1 MEEVRLLRTNEFKA
15 AVRLSDAVFR
25 DAEQVS
31 MGRAYPSVFSPGLGQ
46 SFGYFIGGRL
56 VSFAGLVPS
65 QIHIGPATL
74 SVYSI
79 GSVCTDPDYTGRGY
93 AGEVLRAIKEHSLQA
108 GAALIVVS
116 GAGGIYERV
125 GCRPFG
131 QVASFCIEATSK
143 DSIRKIAS
151 AELLHIREMAPIDW
165 FEIARLAG
173 ERSVRYGQSLW
184 DLAALI
190 HAEPLASN
198 RKLHHKVWVATGQ
211 GRLHG
216 YAVACVP
223 SASYTQ
229 PRGRPTVIEW
239 GGRPD
244 IVAAIIANGYERE
257 QLEEMEIAIPWHEKE
272 LTFMFESSACACKRS
287 RMKGTAMVVHAEILI
302 RQLAPYLQQKN
313 DEAFRQL
320 QVATLSDGSNRL
332 SWKGQTFT
340 CSDQEIL
347 SLLFDHE
354 PKLSMSDKMK
364 SGILKLFPVP
374 FPSTSGLNY
383 I

>member
-15 AVRLSDAVFR
+15 AVRLCDSVFR

-31 MGRAYPSVFSPGLGQ
+31 MGKAYPSVFSPGLGQ
-46 SFGYFIGGRL
+46 SFGYFIGDRL

-74 SVYSI
+74 SLYSI
-79 GSVCTDPDYTGRGY
+79 GSVCSDPDYTGRGY
-93 AGEVLRAIKEHSLQA
+93 AGVVLRAIKEHCLQA

-116 GAGGIYERV
+116 GAGGIYERM
-125 GCRPFG
+125 GSCPFG
-131 QVASFCIEATSK
+131 DVVTYCIDATSK
-143 DSIRKIAS
+143 DSLRKIAS
-151 AELLHIREMAPIDW
+151 AEHLHFREMAPFDW
-165 FEIARLAG
+165 FEIARIAG

-198 RKLHHKVWVATGQ
+198 RKLHHKVWVATEQ
-211 GRLHG
+211 GRLLG
-216 YAVACVP
+216 YVVACVP

-229 PRGRPTVIEW
+229 TRGRPTIIEW
-239 GGRPD
+239 GGKPD
-244 IVAAIIANGYERE
+244 IVAAIIANGCERE

-272 LTFMFESSACACKRS
+272 LTFMFESSACAYKHS
-287 RMKGTAMVVHAEILI
+287 RMKGTAMVVHPETLI
-302 RQLAPYLQQKN
+302 RQLAPYLQQQN
-313 DEAFRQL
+313 DGAFRHL
-320 QVATLSDGSNRL
+320 QIATLSDGSSQL
-332 SWKGQTFT
+332 SWKGQTIT
-340 CSDQEIL
+340 CNDKEIL

-354 PKLSMSDKMK
+354 PKLSMSDKIK
-364 SGILKLFPVP
+364 SEILELFPVP

-383 I
+383 V

>member
-1 MEEVRLLRTNEFKA
+1 MEEVRLLRANEFEA

-46 SFGYFIGGRL
+46 SFGYFIGDRL
-56 VSFAGLVPS
+56 VSFAGLVPA
-65 QIHIGPATL
+65 QIHIGPSTL
-74 SVYSI
+74 SMYSI

-93 AGEVLRAIKEHSLQA
+93 AGKILRAIKEHSLQA

-116 GAGGIYERV
+116 GAGGIYERF

-131 QVASFCIEATSK
+131 DVSSFYINAAGT
-143 DSIRKIAS
+143 DSIRKNAS
-151 AELLHIREMAPIDW
+151 AELLHFREMAPVDW

-173 ERSVRYGQSLW
+173 ERPVRYGQSLW

-198 RKLHHKVWVATGQ
+198 RKLHHKVWVAIEE

-216 YAVACVP
+216 YVVACVP
-223 SASYTQ
+223 SASYSQ

-244 IVAAIIANGYERE
+244 IVAAIIAYGFERE
-257 QLEEMEIAIPWHEKE
+257 QLEEMEICVPWHENE
-272 LTFMFESSACACKRS
+272 LTYIFESSGCVYKRS
-287 RMKGTAMVVHAEILI
+287 QIKGTAMVVHVEILI
-302 RQLAPYLQQKN
+302 RQLAPYLLQN
-313 DEAFRQL
+313 NEAFRHL
-320 QVATLSDGSNRL
+320 QIETLSDGSNRL
-332 SWKGQTFT
+332 YWKGKSFTF
-340 CSDQEIL
+340 SDQEIL
-347 SLLFDHE
+347 SLLFDHD
-354 PKLSMSDKMK
+354 PKLSMPDDMK
-364 SGILKLFPVP
+364 SGILELFPVP